1 MKRKVVE
8 QGGVTLMLSLPR
20 KWTKKHSLK
29 KGDEIEIQEKD
40 RDLIISPAGAVPET
54 ERYHIDLTDLPPLIN
69 FGLSAL
75 FIRGVDELEIVSKNP
90 EYIEKLQEKPI
101 SQFIGYEIIEQ
112 SKNRCLVKDLSGSR
126 TVDDQYYPS
135 LFRRIF
141 LLLISQGEEII
152 KAVEE
157 QRHDIG
163 HVVSIDLNI
172 NRFCFHCMRMLNK
185 YGYTEYRHTPTMF
198 HLVALMEDLGDTFKD
213 MADHIAKNKVTFT
226 PQQTGVMKRCY
237 QLLKDYQ
244 PLFFRFD
251 AQQAALLD
259 SRYRKLQDELE
270 ETLRQTRPPTQ
281 LRGMMHWRTMSDLI
295 AKMLRNQLTVAL

>member
-1 MKRKVVE
+1 
-8 QGGVTLMLSLPR
+8 MLSLPR
-20 KWTKKHSLK
+20 KWTKKIGLK
-29 KGDEIEIQEKD
+29 KGDEVEIQEKD
-40 RDLIISPAGAVPET
+40 QSLVIAPSTTVWEA
-54 ERYHIDLTDLPPLIN
+54 ERYAIDISKLHPLIN

-75 FIRGVDELEIVSKNP
+75 FIRGIDELEITSTEP
-90 EYIEKLQEKPI
+90 AYIEKLQEKPI

-112 SKNRCLVKDLSGSR
+112 SKNRCLVKDLSGSQ
-126 TVDDQYYPS
+126 TVDYHS

-157 QRHDIG
+157 QRHDIS